1 MSVHRFREL
10 WNTPE
15 PTPAASV
22 VGSMA
27 AFVPCPSPVTFGMSA
42 VHLAQV
48 EYLYRIA
55 FEQAQ
60 AQVAA
65 RARPSRWPAFS
76 LN

>member
-15 PTPAASV
+15 PAPAAV
-22 VGSMA
+22 AAGSLA
-27 AFVPCPSPVTFGMSA
+27 AFVPCPCPTMLGMSA
-42 VHLAQV
+42 IQQAQT
-48 EYLYRIA
+48 EYLYRLA

-60 AQVAA
+60 AQVA
-65 RARPSRWPAFS
+65 RSGPSRWPAFS